1 MPIDFPAAPSPGD
14 PYSYGGKNYRRMN
27 GYWSAVSQFAP
38 AAAGEWGNFQIAT
51 SQNYYETLVT
61 PAGFQ
66 PVAVAGV
73 LLQSPP

>member
-1 MPIDFPAAPSPGD
+1 MPIDFPASPTPGD
-14 PYSYGGKNYRRMN
+14 IYPYNGKNFRRMN

-38 AAAGEWGNFQIAT
+38 MDESPDTFRIAT
-51 SQNYYETLVT
+51 PQNYYETLVV

-66 PVAVAGV
+66 PVATAGV